1 MKINILFLII
11 ISLAITACRDK
22 KTEKSGNLK
31 NIIRAASNDGKTVA
45 SRVLRTQTGKTIV
58 INESHPDGFSISRVE
73 MIPAD
78 FKDNR
83 TILMNSIDPVLRAEL
98 TDLDKNG
105 FDEVFIFTRSAG
117 SGSAGVIFGFASDKD
132 ERLVKIEIPADTEIE
147 DQQRGIPD
155 GYMGH
160 DKYYFENGMVVR
172 EFPVYKNSDANVNP
186 TGGKKRVYYTYK
198 NYKLEFLKVVL
209 AN

>member
-1 MKINILFLII
+1 MKIYILFMII
-11 ISLAITACRDK
+11 LSLVITACRDK
-22 KTEKSGNLK
+22 KAEKSGNLK

-45 SRVLRTQTGKTIV
+45 SRVLRTQTGKTIL

-83 TILMNSIDPVLRAEL
+83 TIIMNRTDPVLRAEL

-105 FDEVFIFTRSAG
+105 FDEVFIFTQSAG
-117 SGSAGVIFGFASDKD
+117 SGSAGVIFGYASDND
-132 ERLVKIEIPADTEIE
+132 ESLVKIEIPPDSDIE
-147 DQQRGIPD
+147 NQQSGITD

-172 EFPVYKNSDANVNP
+172 EFPVYKNSDSNSNP
-186 TGGKKRVYYTYK
+186 SGGIRRVYYTCK
-198 NYKLEFLKVVL
+198 NYKLEFLRVVQVD
-209 AN
+209 

>member
-1 MKINILFLII
+1 MKIYILFMII
-11 ISLAITACRDK
+11 LSLVITACRDK
-22 KTEKSGNLK
+22 KAEKSGNLK
-31 NIIRAASNDGKTVA
+31 NIIRAASNDGQTVA
-45 SRVLRTQTGKTIV
+45 SWVLRTGKTIL

-83 TILMNSIDPVLRAEL
+83 TILMNRTDPVLRAEL

-105 FDEVFIFTRSAG
+105 FDEVFIFTQSAG
-117 SGSAGVIFGFASDKD
+117 SGSAGVIFGYASDND
-132 ERLVKIEIPADTEIE
+132 ESLVKIEIPPDSDIE
-147 DQQRGIPD
+147 NQQSGITD

-172 EFPVYKNSDANVNP
+172 EFPVYKNSDSNNNP
-186 TGGKKRVYYTYK
+186 SGGIRRVYYTYK
-198 NYKLEFLKVVL
+198 NYKLEFLKVVQVD
-209 AN
+209 